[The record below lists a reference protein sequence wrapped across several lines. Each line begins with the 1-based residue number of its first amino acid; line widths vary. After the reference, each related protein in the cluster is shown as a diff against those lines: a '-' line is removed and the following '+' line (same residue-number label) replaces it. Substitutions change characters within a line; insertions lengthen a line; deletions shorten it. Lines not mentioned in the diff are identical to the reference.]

1 MPETKT
7 KFTDASVGDY
17 IASRGSDQQRADC
30 KELIALMK
38 QLTGK
43 SPRMWG
49 PSIVGFDSYRYTYES
64 GHSGEAPLA
73 SFAIRGRDLVVYIS
87 PTQEDQKSL
96 LPKLGPHRMG
106 GSCLYFKQLSNLD
119 KVVLRKLV
127 ANSIDKLRRRYS

>member
-73 SFAIRGRDLVVYIS
+73 SFAIRGRDLVVYVS
-87 PTQEDQKSL
+87 PEEYDQMSL
-96 LPKLGPHRMG
+96 LPRLGPHRMG
-106 GSCLYFKQLSNLD
+106 KSCLHFKRLD
-119 KVVLRKLV
+119 DLDRAVLRQLV

>member
-49 PSIVGFDSYRYTYES
+49 PSIVGFDSYRYIYES